1 MYGACGSKE
10 RSVFTIEPS
19 GVQEKDEEKTPF
31 LLRSSFLPSAMSTV
45 SMTMRKV
52 KIIIDTLIA
61 SSIRT

>member
-10 RSVFTIEPS
+10 RPVFTIEPS
-19 GVQEKDEEKTPF
+19 GSKEKDEEKTPF

-61 SSIRT
+61 SS